1 VSRIGRIVNPSETIP
16 MTDLAY
22 EAAEMLAG
30 SISDRGVEVKITSGL
45 PAVVGDRPRLLEVLQ
60 NLIDN
65 AVKYMGSQT
74 APLIE
79 IDCEQRSAETL
90 FHVRDNGIGILPHFH
105 ERVFDLFTQLDPS
118 VEGSGVGLA
127 LAKRIVEYHG
137 GRIWVE
143 SEGTDRGSTF
153 YFTLPGRPAEEPS
166 ARRTDVSET
175 VSHPVS

>member
-1 VSRIGRIVNPSETIP
+1 
-16 MTDLAY
+16 MTDLAH

-30 SISDRGVEVKITSGL
+30 RICARGVEVKVASGL

-65 AVKYMGSQT
+65 AVKYMGSQP

-79 IDCEQRSAETL
+79 VNCEQRSGENL
-90 FHVRDNGIGILPHFH
+90 FYVRDNGIGILPRFH

-127 LAKRIVEYHG
+127 LTKRIVEYHG

-153 YFTLPGRPAEEPS
+153 YFTLPGRPVEG
-166 ARRTDVSET
+166 
-175 VSHPVS
+175 